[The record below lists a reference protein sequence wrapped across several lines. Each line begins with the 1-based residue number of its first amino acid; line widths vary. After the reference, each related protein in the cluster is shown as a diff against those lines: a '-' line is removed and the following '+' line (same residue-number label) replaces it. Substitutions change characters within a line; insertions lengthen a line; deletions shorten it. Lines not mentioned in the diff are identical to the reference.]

1 MRLTRLRQ
9 SLVAVFVLV
18 TFLAQG
24 TWVLAG
30 TTGQIGGTVLETG
43 TTTPI
48 VGAKVTATSPSQSA
62 TTTTDSGGKFNF
74 ISLAPDTYTLS
85 VEKQGYDPVST
96 SGLSVFADQRQ
107 DVTLNS
113 TRTLR
118 VIGRVTSRANSE
130 IVRPGQTSNVYSV
143 SASQA
148 DAVKSLGGGGALD
161 SAYSGIAS
169 VPGVFIPI
177 SQSGWAQSVYIRGG
191 NYTELGYEY
200 DGVPIQ
206 RAFDQY
212 PGGTLSSLGQQELQ
226 VYAGSAPASAQSS
239 GLAGFVNQVIKTG
252 TYPGFGTIDGA
263 LGTPSYYHKLLGE
276 VGGASSNRNF
286 SYYAAAAGYNQ
297 TYRLASQYNGA
308 DYQNTWGVPYAL
320 VGTGCSGP
328 NPTGG
333 CYANGNW
340 FPNGLAYGP
349 LSTIGLG
356 MQVDRE
362 TIANVKFRLPHKN
375 SDLKD
380 EIQVLFNTTYLQTTF
395 ADSMNDWGAQLAN
408 ILNGTAIYNGQTYSG
423 AAVTTVTSPANYF
436 DHTIYTG
443 PIGQVLTSS
452 MTPLVAPYL
461 NPKSPPNRN
470 FGAQVPFG
478 DRDSYEIRAGIAKLQ
493 YQKNI
498 SDRSFLRL
506 YGYTY
511 YSDWMNKGI
520 DGSATT
526 FVGTPPLDYDLMSH
540 TSGTSLQYVNQ
551 INDKNTIN
559 LTGGYT
565 QSNTVRWNNASVAG
579 PTAGG
584 RVALLVSS
592 ANPTNGI
599 CYTAALAPVAC
610 AKSSVASYKLPSLTA
625 LGTGSG
631 LVPSSAAV
639 TLANV
644 GTLSCGGAPCEFFT
658 TDSGLGGRYN
668 LVKPQFTNISLAD
681 SWRPTSKLTVD
692 LALKY
697 DNFNYKLAD
706 TSSAHGPLPNG
717 SSAAARTLYTNSF
730 NNWNCINNVLGK
742 IVAATAPGVCPAGSV
757 QAAYSTTSPGSNLY
771 SAISPRIAAS
781 YSVNP
786 LNVVK
791 ASFGR
796 YVQPASTAFQ
806 QYDGAYANLA
816 SANAN
821 FYLNGYNNPSRYIYP
836 EDSIGAE
843 LSWEHQFKGSD
854 SAFKIT
860 PFYRKTRGEIY
871 NVVLDPKTNFVSGI
885 NVGNK
890 RIFGAEFLARKG
902 SFDRDGLAAQLSYTY
917 TFAQIQYQNFPNGS
931 SLVSPV
937 NNSIQQYNAYT
948 SFCAGNPTNALCSNK
963 NGPVL
968 PTNGATA
975 AACYDSTGAPAAC
988 TAAGA
993 IANPYWNAPPQ
1004 QLFVASNW
1012 YVPFNQL
1019 PGTGL
1024 SAVSSSYVVP
1034 HVAALVLNYK
1044 HGPWTFTPTVQ
1055 FSAGGQYGSPVQ
1067 GVGIDPAAGG
1077 CTALA
1082 GSTVGDPRYQYGAVG
1097 GSPYNAA
1104 NCAGSITAPDFYT
1117 KAFDNFGAFREP
1129 SSLAMNMQ
1137 IGFQASKN
1145 VQLQLI
1151 AVNLVNRCFGGSNQ
1165 PWNSAGGNIGCWYG
1179 TPFYTTAGNFF
1190 NPGDQFQQQAQYPYQ
1205 PSVGYNASQQSY
1217 GVQSNPFQLFLEA
1230 KIRL

>member
-18 TFLAQG
+18 SFLAQG

-48 VGAKVTATSPSQSA
+48 VGAKVTAVSPSQSA
-62 TTTTDSGGKFNF
+62 TTTTDSNGKFNF
-74 ISLAPDTYTLS
+74 ISLAPDTYTIN

-96 SGLSVFADQRQ
+96 SGISVFADQRQ
-107 DVTLNS
+107 DVSLNS
-113 TRTLR
+113 ARTLR

-130 IVRPGQTSNVYSV
+130 LVRPGQTSNVYSV

-177 SQSGWAQSVYIRGG
+177 SQSGWAQSVYVRGG

-226 VYAGSAPASAQSS
+226 IYAGSSPASAQSS

-263 LGTPSYYHKLLGE
+263 LGSPSFYHKLLGE

-297 TYRLASQYNGA
+297 TYRIASQYNGA
-308 DYQNTWGVPYAL
+308 DYQNTWGVPYAI
-320 VGTGCSGP
+320 VATGCGGP

-333 CYANGNW
+333 CYANGSW

-349 LSTIGLG
+349 LATAGLG

-362 TIANVKFRLPHKN
+362 TIANLKFGLPHKSN
-375 SDLKD
+375 DLKD

-408 ILNGTAIYNGQTYSG
+408 ILNGTAVYNGTTYSG
-423 AAVTTVTSPANYF
+423 SAVTTVTSPANYF
-436 DHTIYTG
+436 DHTIFTG
-443 PIGQVLTSS
+443 VLGQALTAGQAG
-452 MTPLVAPYL
+452 LVAPYL
-461 NPKSPPNRN
+461 NPKSPPNRQ
-470 FGAQVPFG
+470 FGSVVPFG

-511 YSDWMNKGI
+511 YSDWMNKGY

-526 FVGTPPLDYDLMSH
+526 FVGTPPLDYDLISH
-540 TSGTSLQYVNQ
+540 TSGASLQYVNQ
-551 INDKNTIN
+551 INDKMTLNF
-559 LTGGYT
+559 TGGYT
-565 QSNTVRWNNASVAG
+565 QSNTVRWNNFSVAG

-592 ANPTNGI
+592 AAPTNGI
-599 CYTAALAPVAC
+599 CYKANLTPVAC
-610 AKSSVASYKLPSLTA
+610 ASSSVAAYKLPSLAA

-631 LVPSSAAV
+631 LVPSTGAP
-639 TLANV
+639 TLATV
-644 GTLSCGGAPCEFFT
+644 GTMTCGGAPCEYFT

-668 LVKPQFTNISLAD
+668 LVKPQFTNLSLAD
-681 SWRPTSKLTVD
+681 SWHPTSKLTVD

-697 DNFNYKLAD
+697 DNFNYKLD
-706 TSSAHGPLPNG
+706 NSNVPQGPLP
-717 SSAAARTLYTNSF
+717 SPASAAARTLYTNSF
-730 NNWNCINNVLGK
+730 NNWNCINNVLGQ

-757 QAAYSTTSPGSNLY
+757 QAAYSTNSPSSNLY

-781 YSVNP
+781 FAVNP
-786 LNVVK
+786 FNVIK

-843 LSWEHQFKGSD
+843 LSWEHQFKGNDAS
-854 SAFKIT
+854 FKIT

-890 RIFGAEFLARKG
+890 RVFGAELMARKG
-902 SFDRDGLAAQLSYTY
+902 NFDQNGFAAQLSYTY
-917 TFAQIQYQNFPNGS
+917 TFASIQYQQFPNGS
-931 SLVSPV
+931 TLVTPV

-948 SFCAGNPTNALCSNK
+948 SFCAGNPNNALCANK

-968 PTNGATA
+968 PTNGAA
-975 AACYDSTGAPAAC
+975 AAPCY
-988 TAAGA
+988 AGA
-993 IANPYWNAPPQ
+993 VADPTCSMAGTIANPYWNAPPQ
-1004 QLFVASNW
+1004 PLFNPGNN

-1024 SAVSSSYVVP
+1024 SSVSSSYVVP

-1044 HGPWTFTPTVQ
+1044 HDRWTFTPTVQ

-1067 GVGIDPAAGG
+1067 GVGIDPASG
-1077 CTALA
+1077 CAALA
-1082 GSTVGDPRYQYGAVG
+1082 GRTLIGDPRYQYGATG
-1097 GSPYNAA
+1097 GAPYDASS
-1104 NCAGSITAPDFYT
+1104 CPGSLTTPDFYT
-1117 KAFDNFGAFREP
+1117 KQFDNFGAFREP
-1129 SSLAMNMQ
+1129 SSVTMNLQ
-1137 IGFQASKN
+1137 VGFQASKN
-1145 VQLQLI
+1145 IQLQLT
-1151 AVNLVNRCFGGSNQ
+1151 AVNLVNRCFGGTAT
-1165 PWNSAGGNIGCWYG
+1165 PWNNAGSTIGCWYG
-1179 TPFYTTAGNFF
+1179 TPFYTSAGNFF
-1190 NPGDQFQQQAQYPYQ
+1190 NPGDQFQQQAQYPYA
-1205 PSVGYNASQQSY
+1205 PTVGYNASQQAY